1 MSSFQDRDDV
11 ELGMAGT
18 MEAPGMRTKDT
29 IPTEVVVGGDFMNG
43 ELNDFG
49 QEIDEFLSKPSTR
62 VFVAVLFLLLT
73 VGVVTLVVVVSRHRG
88 P

>member
-1 MSSFQDRDDV
+1 
-11 ELGMAGT
+11 
-18 MEAPGMRTKDT
+18 MRTKDT